1 MSKIPDNRSKSQ
13 LDRMNERLYSRTKY
27 HPPED
32 MREPIS
38 EVESEPV
45 PSDWQSGNIDEMLA
59 SPRQYAEHHPIIRR
73 IFFVSILFAI
83 CAAIAAS
90 LIYFNG
96 DNFISSK
103 NLEISIDGPV
113 NISAGS
119 VVELTITI
127 TNKNNAT
134 LDNVNL
140 DILYPSG
147 TRSVDN
153 QTAEL
158 GDVEEKL
165 EDLLPGDKITKN
177 VEAIFLGREGEIK
190 DIKVLVDYRVKGSNA
205 TFTKEK
211 MSSLTIGSAPVTIT
225 LSRPESV
232 GSGEE
237 FVTTATI
244 VANSSELLKNVILR
258 AEYPYGFSLR
268 TSTPTT
274 SDKDKRVWLLG
285 DLAPGSKKTVTL
297 RGTLLGEDEEERTF
311 RFFVGSGEG
320 DGETL
325 DTLLASQVMSVS
337 IERPSIDLSIRLN
350 GETAEE
356 HIAPVGKQVQ
366 GTITLKNNL
375 IESLSNPVLEV
386 RITGAPLDK
395 LSVRP
400 RSGGFYNSTTNSI
413 VWNESNSQDLTAL
426 APGDSSSV
434 SFEFA
439 SLSSLPLG
447 SSNQEIELVVTLTGR
462 AQGTSGV
469 LKVSET
475 RLVKIASE
483 VALSA
488 KSLYSTGPFVN
499 RGSIPPQA
507 EKETTYT
514 ITLSASNT
522 RNDIED
528 VVITGQLGAN
538 VQWAEEVSPPNSP
551 FISYNESNRTVT
563 WSLDKLPSGVGFT
576 VPSREVSFRVSL
588 IPSLGQVGGVPVL
601 VGNLVLT
608 GVDSFTNSPVRV
620 THPAVTTMIS
630 TDPKYVQ
637 GDEIVVK

>member
-1 MSKIPDNRSKSQ
+1 MPNNRDNRSRSQ
-13 LDRMNERLYSRTKY
+13 LDRMNDRLYSRTKY
-27 HPPED
+27 RPPED

-38 EVESEPV
+38 EVESKPV
-45 PSDWQSGNIDEMLA
+45 PSDWQSGDIDEMLA
-59 SPRQYAEHHPIIRR
+59 SPRQYAEHHPIIKR

-113 NISAGS
+113 SISAGS
-119 VVELTITI
+119 VVELAITI

-153 QTAEL
+153 QTIEL
-158 GDVEEKL
+158 GDVEEAL

-177 VEAIFLGREGEIK
+177 IQAIFLGKEGEIK
-190 DIKVLVDYRVKGSNA
+190 EIRVLVDYRVKGSNA

-211 MSSLTIGSAPVTIT
+211 SSSLTIGSAPVTVT
-225 LSRPESV
+225 LSRPDRV

-268 TSTPTT
+268 TSTPVS
-274 SDKDKRVWLLG
+274 SDKDKRLWLLG
-285 DLAPGSKKTVTL
+285 DLAPGTKKTVSL
-297 RGTLLGEDEEERTF
+297 RGSLIGENEEERTF

-320 DGETL
+320 DNESI

-350 GETAEE
+350 NEISDEYV
-356 HIAPVGKQVQ
+356 APVGKQVQ
-366 GTITLKNNL
+366 GTITIKNNL
-375 IESLSNPVLEV
+375 LESLSNPVLEV

-413 VWNESNSQDLTAL
+413 VWDESNSQDLRAL
-426 APGDSSSV
+426 APGDTSTV

-439 SLSSLPLG
+439 SLQSLPLG
-447 SSNQEIELVVTLTGR
+447 SSNQEIELTVSLTGR
-462 AQGTSGV
+462 AQGTSGT

-483 VALSA
+483 VSLSA
-488 KSLYSTGPFVN
+488 KSLYSIGPFVN
-499 RGSIPPQA
+499 RGSIPPKA
-507 EKETTYT
+507 EEETTYT
-514 ITLSASNT
+514 ITLTTSNT

-538 VQWAEEVSPPNSP
+538 VQWAEDISPPSNP
-551 FISYNESNRTVT
+551 RVSYNESTRTMT
-563 WSLDKLPSGVGFT
+563 WNLDKLPSGTGFT
-576 VPSREVSFRVSL
+576 SSSREMSFRVSL

-601 VGNLVLT
+601 FGNIVLT
-608 GVDSFTNSPVRV
+608 GVDSFTNSPIRV
-620 THPAVTTMIS
+620 SHPAVTTMIS
-630 TDPKYVQ
+630 TDPQYVQ